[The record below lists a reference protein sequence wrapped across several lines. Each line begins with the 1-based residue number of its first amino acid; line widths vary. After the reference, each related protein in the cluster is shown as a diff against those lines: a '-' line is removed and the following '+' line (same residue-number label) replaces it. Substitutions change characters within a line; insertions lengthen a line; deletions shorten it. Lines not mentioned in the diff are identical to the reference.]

1 MRFSHPTH
9 GHDERR
15 RHWRG
20 EDGHHR
26 RDFGRR
32 SGHPGSDEPGA
43 LELARPFGHRG
54 RHGFGR
60 DGEHGEGRGRRRRV
74 FDSGELQL
82 VLLKLIADQPRH
94 GYELIRAIEEL
105 TGGAYVPSPGVIY
118 PTLTLLQD
126 MGRIEEATA
135 AGPRKAFAVTA
146 DGTAELVAKKP
157 EVEALFA
164 RLAELA
170 AQRERTDGGP
180 VRRAMG
186 NLRTVLLDRLSRD
199 GVQSVPTGK
208 ASRYLQQLCKHWSH
222 NLAVE
227 FTEHNGKVVFPRNAR
242 GADWPGDATLT
253 MQAHDDG
260 LDCRLEASA
269 AGQLDALKGAVARHI
284 DRFAFREAPLAFNW
298 QDTPNG

>member
-1 MRFSHPTH
+1 MRFSYPNH

-15 RHWRG
+15 RHRHG
-20 EDGHHR
+20 DDGHRHR
-26 RDFGRR
+26 AFGQR
-32 SGHPGSDEPGA
+32 SGHLGWDEPDA
-43 LELARPFGHRG
+43 LELAHDHGSHRRPFGHRG

-60 DGEHGEGRGRRRRV
+60 DGEHGEGRGGRRRRV

-146 DGTAELVAKKP
+146 DGTAELSAKKQ

-170 AQRERTDGGP
+170 SMRERTDGGP

-199 GVQSVPTGK
+199 GVQSETMHEV
-208 ASRYLQQLCKHWSH
+208 AAILDE
-222 NLAVE
+222 A
-227 FTEHNGKVVFPRNAR
+227 AR
-242 GADWPGDATLT
+242 KIE
-253 MQAHDDG
+253 
-260 LDCRLEASA
+260 RL
-269 AGQLDALKGAVARHI
+269 
-284 DRFAFREAPLAFNW
+284 
-298 QDTPNG
+298 

>member
-15 RHWRG
+15 RPSEYRHGRG
-20 EDGHHR
+20 DDGQHR
-26 RDFGRR
+26 RSFGRR
-32 SGHPGSDEPGA
+32 CGPPGSDEPES
-43 LELARPFGHRG
+43 LEASRDYGRRGGRHFGHR
-54 RHGFGR
+54 GR
-60 DGEHGEGRGRRRRV
+60 DGEHGGRRRRV

-135 AGPRKAFAVTA
+135 EGPRKPFAITA
-146 DGTAELVAKKP
+146 DGTAELLTKKP

-170 AQRERTDGGP
+170 SMRERTDGGP

-186 NLRTVLLDRLSRD
+186 NLRTVLLDRLGKD
-199 GVQSVPTGK
+199 GVQSETMHEV
-208 ASRYLQQLCKHWSH
+208 AAILDE
-222 NLAVE
+222 A
-227 FTEHNGKVVFPRNAR
+227 AR
-242 GADWPGDATLT
+242 KIE
-253 MQAHDDG
+253 
-260 LDCRLEASA
+260 RL
-269 AGQLDALKGAVARHI
+269 
-284 DRFAFREAPLAFNW
+284 
-298 QDTPNG
+298 